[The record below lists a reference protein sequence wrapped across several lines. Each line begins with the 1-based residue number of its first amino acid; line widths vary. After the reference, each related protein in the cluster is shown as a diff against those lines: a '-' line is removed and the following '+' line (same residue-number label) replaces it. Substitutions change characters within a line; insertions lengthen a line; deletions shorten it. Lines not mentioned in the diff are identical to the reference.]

1 MEFATHYYSSKVK
14 LVLFWCLNL
23 FGLYFIIGSFYVGF
37 SSWFNSIVGN
47 VVGFL
52 FYFAW
57 GLLILF
63 FANMFPEI
71 TTDENGLLVRFFL
84 WRLRVKWEDLI
95 EVKEFS
101 FARLLSGTSQYV
113 IKTKSLTPFHR
124 FYGLYALSFSP
135 SFLIR
140 SNIIDFSLLLK
151 RIQQRKFNIDH
162 IM

>member
-1 MEFATHYYSSKVK
+1 MEFDTHYYSSKVQST
-14 LVLFWCLNL
+14 LFWLFNL
-23 FGLYFIIGSFYVGF
+23 SGLYFIIGSFYVAF
-37 SSWFNSIVGN
+37 SPWFNGIFGN
-47 VVGFL
+47 VLAFL
-52 FYFAW
+52 FYFVW
-57 GLLILF
+57 GLFPIF